1 MTALAARLS
10 PIVRGVGGARR
21 YSFGIPGLENVDAS
35 RDVAHTPLFCK
46 ETLQFLAPAP
56 GKVFLDLTFGS
67 GGHTSRL
74 LDACGRCVVVA
85 ADADRASHEA
95 AVEMAGRYPGGALVP
110 VRARFTRIL
119 PELRALG
126 IEPGSLDGVVV
137 DSGCSQL
144 QWQDRDRGFCHT
156 KKGRLDLRMDPDVAR
171 DAPTASS
178 VLQRAQ
184 ERSLWKILRRY
195 SGMVEEAKFVTNA
208 VVEAR
213 FMFHQFQTTQVST
226 PCLMQHINIQDTL
239 LLSDITQDVNR
250 DNKNG

>member
-119 PELRALG
+119 PELKALG

-144 QWQDRDRGFCHT
+144 QWQDR
-156 KKGRLDLRMDPDVAR
+156 
-171 DAPTASS
+171 
-178 VLQRAQ
+178 
-184 ERSLWKILRRY
+184 
-195 SGMVEEAKFVTNA
+195 
-208 VVEAR
+208 
-213 FMFHQFQTTQVST
+213 
-226 PCLMQHINIQDTL
+226 
-239 LLSDITQDVNR
+239 
-250 DNKNG
+250 